1 MLLIERPGGQHRI
14 HLLIVSRLSQPV
26 MVNAAGFNR
35 WESTIKLE
43 ENVRLQHKIEQL
55 KAQLK
60 QRKK

>member
-1 MLLIERPGGQHRI
+1 
-14 HLLIVSRLSQPV
+14 VAQPV
-26 MVNAAGFNR
+26 TVNDAGFNR
-35 WESTIKLE
+35 WKSTIKLE